1 MIPGRL
7 AVVSACKH
15 GISACKHGLAA
26 GVAAQLVHGFAQ
38 RLVAGGYLPGV
49 PEARTWGNV
58 LALAM
63 AAADGAASAVKT
75 GIATALDMLP
85 ALPADRVRRIRKWCH

>member
-1 MIPGRL
+1 MVLGRL
-7 AVVSACKH
+7 AVV
-15 GISACKHGLAA
+15 SACKHGLAA

-63 AAADGAASAVKT
+63 AAAEGAASAVKT

-85 ALPADRVRRIRKWCH
+85 ALPAGVIGCVDYESGVTNTGE